1 MSELLARISEQ
12 PIHADTVDASV
23 AGPKNG
29 AVVVFTGTVRNHD
42 GGQAVSAL
50 EYQAHPDAERFL
62 ETCCQEVAASTGL
75 PVAAIHRVG
84 HLEIGDLALVAAV
97 AAPHRA
103 EAFAAC
109 AELVERI
116 KHEVP
121 IWKRQHFANGV
132 SEWVGFVGRTLR
144 EGRVAITRCLKSG
157 IQRRRTQIFLL
168 SAQCTRSSYGE
179 EACRP
184 AAPPPLCLI
193 VRPVNSR
200 VGIRART
207 RARKAL
213 NTLV

>member
-1 MSELLARISEQ
+1 MSYWLGSPSNRFTQTPSTPPLPVRRTALLWCSRERCAITMEVKR
-12 PIHADTVDASV
+12 
-23 AGPKNG
+23 
-29 AVVVFTGTVRNHD
+29 F
-42 GGQAVSAL
+42 SAL

-132 SEWVGFVGRTLR
+132 SEWVGL
-144 EGRVAITRCLKSG
+144 
-157 IQRRRTQIFLL
+157 
-168 SAQCTRSSYGE
+168 
-179 EACRP
+179 
-184 AAPPPLCLI
+184 
-193 VRPVNSR
+193 
-200 VGIRART
+200 
-207 RARKAL
+207 
-213 NTLV
+213 